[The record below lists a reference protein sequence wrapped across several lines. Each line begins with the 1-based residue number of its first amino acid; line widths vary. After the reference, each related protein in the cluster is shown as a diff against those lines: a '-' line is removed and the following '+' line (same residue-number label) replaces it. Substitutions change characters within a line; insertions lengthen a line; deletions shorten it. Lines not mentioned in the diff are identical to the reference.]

1 MSRIVANMTK
11 NNGLKPNAKKHG
23 AAKSNTRALENIVK
37 VQNECK
43 FGAIVK
49 LPSKRDLCDSD
60 H

>member
-1 MSRIVANMTK
+1 MTK